1 MTLSLDVVQALAPD
15 QGSLVAAGKLLQPKH
30 WLRMARSAELP
41 VIWGECQG
49 SGAHPYRVIADVG
62 DHGYKCTCPSRKF
75 PCKHSLALMWQY
87 VESAERF
94 GAAEV
99 PDWVQEWLGRRR
111 RPGTPTSAD
120 AAQGAPGKDIAD
132 AQAVAPIDPQ
142 DAAEQAR
149 KREAAAV
156 RRQAQTQ
163 VSVSEGLGELQ
174 QWIADQLRTGVTGLL
189 DDVVARCRRIA
200 ARLVDSK
207 AASLASRVDEWPARV
222 LALPRELRGEAA
234 MLELG
239 QWVLLAQAWLAT
251 PDDPDVR
258 AAVIQA
264 ATREEVLATTRLR
277 VSSLWE
283 VMGHAVQT
291 RRDGM
296 VSQSTWLLDLR
307 HAMPRFALL
316 LDFFPASAGRRGAA
330 WVPGQR
336 LEAELAFYPS
346 RYPLR
351 AVIAAQSEVSPDA
364 SAIVASACESAADPL
379 RAHREH
385 LSQLPWAM
393 QTPLYLGPGRLLE
406 DGQGQLWWR
415 GDAGGALRAAP
426 LANAMLWQ
434 ALPLSSAVA
443 VWDGLRV
450 HLVQVETALGKGYP
464 DD

>member
-30 WLRMARSAELP
+30 WLRVARAAGLP

-49 SGAHPYRVIADVG
+49 SGAHPYRVIADVA

-87 VESAERF
+87 AESAERF
-94 GAAEV
+94 GQAEV

-111 RPGTPTSAD
+111 RAGASGD
-120 AAQGAPGKDIAD
+120 AAPGVAGKDIAV
-132 AQAVAPIDPQ
+132 AQATEPADPQ
-142 DAAEQAR
+142 EAEAQAR
-149 KREAAAV
+149 KREAAAAK
-156 RRQAQTQ
+156 RQAQTH
-163 VSVSEGLGELQ
+163 VAVGEGLGELQ
-174 QWIADQLRTGVTGLL
+174 QWIADQLRTGVAGLL

-207 AASLASRVDEWPARV
+207 AAALASRVDEWPARV

-239 QWVLLAQAWLAT
+239 QWVLLAQAWRAA
-251 PDDPDVR
+251 PDDPDAR

-264 ATREEVLATTRLR
+264 STREEVLASTATRAG
-277 VSSLWE
+277 SLWE

-296 VSQSTWLLDLR
+296 VSQSTWLLDR
-307 HAMPRFALL
+307 CSATPRFALL

-330 WVPGQR
+330 LAPGQR
-336 LEAELAFYPS
+336 LQAELAFYPS
-346 RYPLR
+346 RHPLR
-351 AVIAAQSEVSPDA
+351 AVIATQGEEPAEETAGIAAVGFEP
-364 SAIVASACESAADPL
+364 AADPL
-379 RAHREH
+379 QTHREH
-385 LSQLPWAM
+385 LARLPWASH
-393 QTPLYLGPGRLLE
+393 TPLHLGPGRVLE

-415 GDAGGALRAAP
+415 GDEGGALRLAP

-434 ALPLSSAVA
+434 ALPLRSAVA
-443 VWDGLRV
+443 VWDGLWAR
-450 HLVQVETALGKGYP
+450 LIQVETALGKGYP